1 MNNLDNQYPNNPLPS
16 SKDNQYPNNP
26 FPFQIDNQYPNN
38 PFPFQ
43 MDNQYPNNPFPFQM
57 DNQYPPISKND
68 CYKPDICQLKPG
80 YYKWIPPHW
89 ECCDCYLDKKI
100 KY

>member
-1 MNNLDNQYPNNPLPS
+1 MNNLYNQYPNNQFPFPI
-16 SKDNQYPNNP
+16 SKDNQNPNNQFP
-26 FPFQIDNQYPNN
+26 FPTSKDNQNLNN
-38 PFPFQ
+38 QFPFLT
-43 MDNQYPNNPFPFQM
+43 PI
-57 DNQYPPISKND
+57 DNQYPPILPNKND